1 VTLSAALAAGS
12 AELAAQTTDMLKDR
26 VVAAGLAPDEADLLV
41 SMYSKPIFESEK
53 LVVVF
58 RLPQD
63 EIDSK
68 LIRLLILLWGI
79 FTGKA
84 EGFHLADEAKES
96 MHLANETKAA
106 SQGGDSA

>member
-1 VTLSAALAAGS
+1 MPI
-12 AELAAQTTDMLKDR
+12 QKW
-26 VVAAGLAPDEADLLV
+26 VAHSILLIGMV
-41 SMYSKPIFESEK
+41 LMA
-53 LVVVF
+53 
-58 RLPQD
+58 
-63 EIDSK
+63 
-68 LIRLLILLWGI
+68 IRLLILLWGI

>member
-1 VTLSAALAAGS
+1 MHLIGIVLD
-12 AELAAQTTDMLKDR
+12 DMPIQNW
-26 VVAAGLAPDEADLLV
+26 VAH
-41 SMYSKPIFESEK
+41 SI
-53 LVVVF
+53 
-58 RLPQD
+58 
-63 EIDSK
+63 
-68 LIRLLILLWGI
+68 LLIGLVLMAISLLFLLWGI